1 MMSEK
6 DGRAAYDEETV
17 SAFVGTPESE
27 VRTMT
32 SAERER
38 VSRAGAVFAGHV
50 DGIWLLISGRFTSS
64 PYDDGTEDQVKNL
77 LRYAFDDPKH
87 DERTIKVLLDSSGGS
102 LDSAYSTALYLSAYA
117 KTVEVYVPDWAKSA
131 STLLAIGA
139 DKVYLST
146 FGELGPLD
154 SQIRDPRNPVT
165 WVSALDCYQSVD
177 YVRDFGLRTV
187 REVLDRL
194 VTATGKRIPVHD
206 LLATASAFSLGVIDP
221 MMRSVPALDFGGWG
235 RNLRIS
241 EHYARKLLA
250 AKPADSDHAEV
261 DTAHEL
267 VYGYPHHLF
276 PIDIYEARR
285 IGLNAERMDEKIYE
299 EAIKVVQACHKKDF
313 VGFLSKAEVR
323 KTGTLPLTGWA
334 EQHDHQP
341 DGVGDQAGDENLG
354 EAIHTGN
361 L

>member
-1 MMSEK
+1 MMYEH
-6 DGRAAYDEETV
+6 DGREGYAEETV
-17 SAFVGTPESE
+17 SAFIGTPESAT
-27 VRTMT
+27 RTMT
-32 SAERER
+32 PAERER
-38 VSRAGAVFAGHV
+38 VSEAGTVFAEHV

-77 LRYAFDDPKH
+77 LRCAFDDPKH
-87 DERTIKVLLDSSGGS
+87 DDRTIKVLLDSSGGN
-102 LDSAYSTALYLSAYA
+102 LDSAYATTLYLTAYA

-139 DKVYLST
+139 DKIYLST

-206 LLATASAFSLGVIDP
+206 LLATASDFSLGVIDP
-221 MMRSVPALDFGGWG
+221 MMQSVPALDFGGWG

-250 AKPADSDHAEV
+250 ARPRDSDHADV

-276 PIDIYEARR
+276 PIDINEARR
-285 IGLNAERMDEKIYE
+285 IGLNAVRMDEKIYE
-299 EAIKVVQACHKKDF
+299 EAINVVEACHKKDF
-313 VGFLSKAEVR
+313 VGFLSKTEVR
-323 KTGTLPLTGWA
+323 KTGKLPMTGWA
-334 EQHDHQP
+334 GQENHQP
-341 DGVGDQAGDENLG
+341 GGAGAELGEENLG